1 MKFAICSARKT
12 FERPRSAHRKLR
24 YYGEGFGP
32 FFGAGRNYRVAGLE
46 PLLVDSGF
54 DWTVQTLP
62 AGFQLRLHTATRR
75 RLAFTVFVGHA
86 PTYDQRHNL
95 EEGRTLS
102 R

>member
-1 MKFAICSARKT
+1 MKFVICSNRKT
-12 FERPRSAHRKLR
+12 FERPRGAHRKLR
-24 YYGEGFGP
+24 YYGEGFRP
-32 FFGAGRNYRVAGLE
+32 LFGAVL
-46 PLLVDSGF
+46 P
-54 DWTVQTLP
+54 DWKLCLSTRASIGQCRLCRR
-62 AGFQLRLHTATRR
+62 ALQLRLHTATRR